1 MTSDRLAT
9 FTNEREIDDARLTKS
24 PKGDEIVILSR
35 DEYDRLIAPPED
47 RTDDKTARGAIAQ
60 IASGA
65 EAVLSESEL
74 DEFLKAKTPLSF
86 WRKKRRMTQ
95 ADLAKA
101 TDIAQGFISEI
112 ESGQKPGTPATL
124 KKIAQALNIKIDD
137 LIP

>member
-1 MTSDRLAT
+1 MPVM
-9 FTNEREIDDARLTKS
+9 TKS
-24 PKGDEIVILSR
+24 PNGDEIVILSR
-35 DEYDRLIAPPED
+35 DEYDRLIAADED
-47 RTDDKTARGAIAQ
+47 MKDAKTARRIIEQ
-60 IASGA
+60 IASGEETVLT
-65 EAVLSESEL
+65 EAEL

-101 TDIAQGFISEI
+101 ADIAQGFISEI

-137 LIP
+137 LIS

>member
-1 MTSDRLAT
+1 MMPVM
-9 FTNEREIDDARLTKS
+9 TKS

-35 DEYDRLIAPPED
+35 DEYDRLVAADED
-47 RTDDKTARGAIAQ
+47 RTDAKTARRVIEQ

-65 EAVLSESEL
+65 ETVLSEPEL
-74 DEFLKAKTPLSF
+74 DEYLKAKTPLSF
-86 WRKKRRMTQ
+86 WRKRRLMTQ

-101 TDIAQGFISEI
+101 AGIAQGFISEI

-124 KKIAQALNIKIDD
+124 KKIAQALNVKIDD

>member
-1 MTSDRLAT
+1 MTKAP
-9 FTNEREIDDARLTKS
+9 N
-24 PKGDEIVILSR
+24 GDEIVILSR
-35 DEYDRLIAPPED
+35 DEYDRLIAADED
-47 RTDDKTARGAIAQ
+47 TKDAKTARRIIEQ
-60 IASGA
+60 IASGEETVLT
-65 EAVLSESEL
+65 EAEL

-101 TDIAQGFISEI
+101 ADIAQGFISEI

-137 LIP
+137 LIS

>member
-1 MTSDRLAT
+1 MPVMTKAP
-9 FTNEREIDDARLTKS
+9 N
-24 PKGDEIVILSR
+24 GDEIVILSR
-35 DEYDRLIAPPED
+35 DEYDRLIAADED
-47 RTDDKTARGAIAQ
+47 TKDAKTARRIIEQ
-60 IASGA
+60 IASGEETVLT
-65 EAVLSESEL
+65 EAEL

-101 TDIAQGFISEI
+101 ADIAQGFISEI

-137 LIP
+137 LIS

>member
-1 MTSDRLAT
+1 MPVM
-9 FTNEREIDDARLTKS
+9 TKS
-24 PKGDEIVILSR
+24 PNGDEIVILSR
-35 DEYDRLIAPPED
+35 DEYDRLIAADED
-47 RTDDKTARGAIAQ
+47 RKDAKTARRIIEQ
-60 IASGA
+60 IASG
-65 EAVLSESEL
+65 EETVLSEPEL

-101 TDIAQGFISEI
+101 ADIAQGFISEI

-137 LIP
+137 LIS

>member
-1 MTSDRLAT
+1 MPVM
-9 FTNEREIDDARLTKS
+9 TKS
-24 PKGDEIVILSR
+24 PNGDEIVILSR
-35 DEYDRLIAPPED
+35 DEYDRLIAADED
-47 RTDDKTARGAIAQ
+47 MKDAKTARRIIEQ
-60 IASGA
+60 IASGEETVLT
-65 EAVLSESEL
+65 EAEL

-101 TDIAQGFISEI
+101 ADIAQGFISEI

-137 LIP
+137 LVS

>member
-1 MTSDRLAT
+1 MPVMTKAP
-9 FTNEREIDDARLTKS
+9 N
-24 PKGDEIVILSR
+24 GDEIVILSR
-35 DEYDRLIAPPED
+35 DEYDRLIAADED
-47 RTDDKTARGAIAQ
+47 RKDAKTARRIIEQ
-60 IASGA
+60 IASGEETVLT
-65 EAVLSESEL
+65 EAEL

-101 TDIAQGFISEI
+101 ADIAQGFISEI

-137 LIP
+137 LIS